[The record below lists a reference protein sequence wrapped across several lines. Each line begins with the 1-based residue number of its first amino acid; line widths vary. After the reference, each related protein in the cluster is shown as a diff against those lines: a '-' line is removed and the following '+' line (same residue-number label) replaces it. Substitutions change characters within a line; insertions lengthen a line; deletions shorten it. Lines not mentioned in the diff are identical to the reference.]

1 MKVIVQGVSISD
13 VLVAEPDQMQGH
25 EEYVLR
31 SSLPSHTLTLG

>member
-13 VLVAEPDQMQGH
+13 ILVAKPDQMQGH

-31 SSLPSHTLTLG
+31 LPFLSHTLTLG